1 MEKYAMDKKIFV
13 INGTGGSGKDTFVNF
28 ISKYAKVF
36 NTSSVDKVKE
46 IASYCGWNG
55 KKEEKDRKF
64 LSDLKAL
71 LTNYNDYPFH
81 DIMKKIDYF
90 YQSND
95 EIMFIHIREPEEILK
110 VVEASGAKTILIK
123 RKNLNN
129 INSNT
134 SDMNVDNY
142 NYDYYINNDSTLED
156 FEEKAKE
163 FLENIKTKKL

>member
-1 MEKYAMDKKIFV
+1 
-13 INGTGGSGKDTFVNF
+13 
-28 ISKYAKVF
+28 
-36 NTSSVDKVKE
+36 
-46 IASYCGWNG
+46 
-55 KKEEKDRKF
+55 
-64 LSDLKAL
+64 
-71 LTNYNDYPFH
+71 
-81 DIMKKIDYF
+81 MKKVDYF

-110 VVEASGAKTILIK
+110 VVEAIGAKTILIK